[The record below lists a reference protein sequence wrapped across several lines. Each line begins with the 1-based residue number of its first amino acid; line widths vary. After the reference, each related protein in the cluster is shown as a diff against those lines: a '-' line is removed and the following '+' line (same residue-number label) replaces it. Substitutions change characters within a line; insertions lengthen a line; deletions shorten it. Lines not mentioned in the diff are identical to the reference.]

1 MRTLGKNPTEKK
13 ATYFNK
19 KVTYHCNFNYLQLN
33 IMMAEVDIDF
43 SGRLD
48 IVEFIIFMGKA
59 LNFHFDNMQ
68 ELRAAFR
75 VFDTNG
81 DGKISRNELK
91 FTFRNFGEPIEE
103 EDLNGPG

>member
-1 MRTLGKNPTEKK
+1 
-13 ATYFNK
+13 
-19 KVTYHCNFNYLQLN
+19 
-33 IMMAEVDIDF
+33 MMAEVDIDF

-48 IVEFIIFMGKA
+48 IVEFIMFMGKI

-81 DGKISRNELK
+81 DGKISRYELK

-103 EDLNGPG
+103 EDLDDMLDVYDVNKTGYLSYNEFERMLSQYFLL

>member
-1 MRTLGKNPTEKK
+1 
-13 ATYFNK
+13 
-19 KVTYHCNFNYLQLN
+19 
-33 IMMAEVDIDF
+33 MMAEVDIDF

-48 IVEFIIFMGKA
+48 IVEFIMFMGKI

-103 EDLNGPG
+103 EDLDDMLDVYDVNKTGYLSYNEFERMLLQYFLL